1 MIGVKSFYDCKVITA
16 GVDEP
21 DRFSMLLSACIDN
34 YQRDGLRVDV
44 QYAPVAGHA
53 ASDFDGAEYGHLT
66 ALVIATRA

>member
-1 MIGVKSFYDCKVITA
+1 MMGVKSFYDCKVITA

-21 DRFSMLLSACIDN
+21 DRFSMLLSACIDG
-34 YQRDGLRVDV
+34 YQLSGLRVDV

-53 ASDFDGAEYGHLT
+53 ASDFGSHEDGHLT